1 MMTTAKKLAI
11 VDKILAIF
19 GQEIDF
25 HVYERQNAYFSTTEG
40 MSRVF
45 AIFGKKLVFRMLWNI
60 LDILNFNQYVWL
72 NVSEPS

>member
-1 MMTTAKKLAI
+1 MATAKKLAI

-25 HVYERQNAYFSTTEG
+25 HVYEWQNAYLATTEG

-45 AIFGKKLVFRMLWNI
+45 AIFGKKLVFRTLWNI
-60 LDILNFNQYVWL
+60 LDILNFNRYVWL